1 MRNLTPDIAYL
12 PNFDDASRVWVYVA
26 SRPLSEVEVA
36 ALQEALDDF
45 VQRWTAHNRALKAV
59 GEVFARQFVVL
70 AVDETAAPA
79 SGCSID
85 HSVHFLEA
93 MSYQLGVDLM
103 DRMHFGWIE
112 EGRLHVAHRDEFARR
127 VAQQHIRPD
136 TLVVNTLVQTR
147 RDLRERWLVPFGQSW
162 HQRVV

>member
-1 MRNLTPDIAYL
+1 MRTLTPDIAYS
-12 PNFDDASRVWVYVA
+12 PGFDDASRVWVYVA
-26 SRPLSEVEVA
+26 SRPLSEAEVA
-36 ALQEALDDF
+36 ALQEALNDF
-45 VQRWTAHNRALKAV
+45 VQRWTAHNRVLKAV
-59 GEVFARQFVVL
+59 GEVFACRFIVL
-70 AVDETAAPA
+70 MVDETLAPA

-103 DRMHFGWIE
+103 DRMHFAWVE
-112 EGRLHVAHRDEFARR
+112 EERLYVAHRDEFARR

-136 TLVVNTLVQTR
+136 TLVVNTLVQTK